1 MCLLHLNSFG
11 FLVPI
16 VQTELSGI
24 VLSSFPA
31 GDRFVRIR
39 IFDQKSGLRDVL
51 FSLPGKRRDK
61 VSPPDLF
68 DDLEC
73 KLSPRNAESSIP
85 FASEFQIMK
94 SYRELALDAGR
105 FLSASEIARF
115 YLNNGSHLLETVPR
129 LTLLRSALDSFSR
142 SVVPK
147 AVVLKLYFT
156 FARDEG
162 LPVRESWLASLPTDL
177 SQLAKRALSLPVHE
191 IKEGNLSLIQIV
203 DSLKL
208 WMNEETEL
216 LVE

>member
-1 MCLLHLNSFG
+1 
-11 FLVPI
+11 
-16 VQTELSGI
+16 
-24 VLSSFPA
+24 
-31 GDRFVRIR
+31 
-39 IFDQKSGLRDVL
+39 
-51 FSLPGKRRDK
+51 
-61 VSPPDLF
+61 
-68 DDLEC
+68 
-73 KLSPRNAESSIP
+73 
-85 FASEFQIMK
+85 MK
-94 SYRELALDAGR
+94 SYRELAQDAGR